1 MSLITEAQLDALQ
14 EFINIGVGRAAGML
28 NEMVDA
34 PIQLSIPALKVFDS
48 NSLKQELTQRF
59 RERRFSAVRLGFS
72 GSFTGSAELVFPT
85 DSASALVSLLTGEDR
100 DSPDLDAVKIGTL
113 TEIGNIVINGVVG
126 SLSNLLKQNMQ
137 YTLPTY
143 LEDTLEYLLT
153 VDALPD
159 RESVFLLAQ
168 AKFEIQQLEI
178 MGEIILIFEM
188 SSFEALLECID
199 RELLLISPN
208 KKTIEDY
215 ATS

>member
-1 MSLITEAQLDALQ
+1 
-14 EFINIGVGRAAGML
+14 
-28 NEMVDA
+28 
-34 PIQLSIPALKVFDS
+34 
-48 NSLKQELTQRF
+48 
-59 RERRFSAVRLGFS
+59 
-72 GSFTGSAELVFPT
+72 
-85 DSASALVSLLTGEDR
+85 
-100 DSPDLDAVKIGTL
+100 
-113 TEIGNIVINGVVG
+113 
-126 SLSNLLKQNMQ
+126 
-137 YTLPTY
+137 
-143 LEDTLEYLLT
+143 